1 MSTQPGMN
9 GSNGAHAAPMQ
20 SVQINPI
27 EIATAMLT
35 FLHRVEFRASER
47 VAFDQCEM
55 VLQAMRTGRIVLA
68 NAPEPQSPLPL
79 EDRKDPTQ

>member
-1 MSTQPGMN
+1 MSSQLGMN
-9 GSNGAHAAPMQ
+9 GSNGGAHAAPMQ

-27 EIATAMLT
+27 DIANAMLT

-68 NAPEPQSPLPL
+68 NAPEPQTNLPL
-79 EDRKDPTQ
+79 EQEPAGG